1 MKVEEAIKIINNGVN
16 TFYSVEEAAFYIEY
30 NKLLASN
37 LDVKDEIDY
46 EISSSY
52 YQLDDGILGIRGVS
66 KTHYWDN
73 YDEDK
78 YFYNIGIRSY
88 AFVGE
93 EYPTISYKP
102 ATTLNTGP
110 NTKCCKK

>member
-1 MKVEEAIKIINNGVN
+1 MKVEDAIKLINNGEN
-16 TFYSVEEAAFYIEY
+16 PFYSVEEAAFYIEY

-37 LDVKDEIDY
+37 LDIKDEIDY

-66 KTHYWDN
+66 KTHYWNGDDDVHF
-73 YDEDK
+73 YD
-78 YFYNIGIRSY
+78 IGIPCY

-93 EYPTISYKP
+93 EYPTVSYKP
-102 ATTLNTGP
+102 AVTLNTGP
-110 NTKCCKK
+110 NTK

>member
-1 MKVEEAIKIINNGVN
+1 MKVEEAIKIINNGEN
-16 TFYSVEEAAFYIEY
+16 PFYSVDEAAFYIEY

-37 LDVKDEIDY
+37 LDIKDEIDY

-66 KTHYWDN
+66 KTHYLDN

-78 YFYNIGIRSY
+78 YFYNIGNRSY

-93 EYPTISYKP
+93 EYPTISYRA
-102 ATTLNTGP
+102 ATTLNAGP
-110 NTKCCKK
+110 NTK

>member
-1 MKVEEAIKIINNGVN
+1 MKVEDAIKLINNGEN
-16 TFYSVEEAAFYIEY
+16 PFYSVEEAAFYIQY
-30 NKLLASN
+30 NKPLASN
-37 LDVKDEIDY
+37 LDIKDEIDY

-66 KTHYWDN
+66 KILSDEPVEF
-73 YDEDK
+73 YDVE
-78 YFYNIGIRSY
+78 IPCY

-93 EYPTISYKP
+93 PTISYRP
-102 ATTLNTGP
+102 ETTLNTGP

>member
-1 MKVEEAIKIINNGVN
+1 MKVEEAIKLINNDEN

-37 LDVKDEIDY
+37 LDIKDEIDY

-78 YFYNIGIRSY
+78 YFYNIGIPCY

-93 EYPTISYKP
+93 EYPTISYRP
-102 ATTLNTGP
+102 ESTLNAGP
-110 NTKCCKK
+110 NTK